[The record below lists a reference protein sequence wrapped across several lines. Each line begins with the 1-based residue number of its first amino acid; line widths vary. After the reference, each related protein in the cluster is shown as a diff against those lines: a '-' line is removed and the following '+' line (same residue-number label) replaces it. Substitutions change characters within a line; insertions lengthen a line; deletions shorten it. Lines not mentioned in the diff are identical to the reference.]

1 MKNYLIIIFCF
12 FFFNSANSEI
22 SNKIVLKVGNQI
34 ITSNQI
40 RNKILSTL
48 ILSNVE
54 INQKNINSLKKS
66 SLENLIQI
74 RLKKIE
80 LIKYNI
86 DLDTQTD
93 LKVNNYL
100 KTISSNNIDELRN
113 KFKYN
118 NLNFN
123 YLIDE
128 IKTEINWN
136 NLINKIYSD
145 RINIDENIVKTEIEN
160 LIEGNSE
167 FEEFNLSEIEILEIN
182 NDPVANNELIL
193 DIQEQI
199 EINGFKVT
207 AARLSISI
215 TSIDQGLIGW
225 VNSKSLSKNIYNE
238 IKNLQID
245 QISKP
250 IKRQNSILFLK
261 INDKRELSY
270 NAADKSK
277 IGEKIINQKKNELL
291 NLYSKNHLSKIRNN
305 ILIEFK

>member
-12 FFFNSANSEI
+12 FFLNSANSEI
-22 SNKIVLKVGNQI
+22 SNKIVLKVGSQI

-74 RLKKIE
+74 KLKKIE
-80 LIKYNI
+80 LIKYNM
-86 DLDTQTD
+86 DLDTQTN

-100 KTISSNNIDELRN
+100 RSISSNNVDELRN

-118 NLNFN
+118 NLNFK
-123 YLIDE
+123 YFIDE
-128 IKTEINWN
+128 IKTEINWQ
-136 NLINKIYSD
+136 NLIYKIYSN
-145 RINIDENIVKTEIEN
+145 RINIDENIVENEIEN
-160 LIEGNSE
+160 LIEGKSKS
-167 FEEFNLSEIEILEIN
+167 EEFNLSEIEILEIS
-182 NDPVANNELIL
+182 NDLVATNELIL

-199 EINGFKVT
+199 EMNGFEVT
-207 AARLSISI
+207 AARLSIST
-215 TSIDQGLIGW
+215 TSIDKGLIGW
-225 VNSKSLSKNIYNE
+225 VNSKSLSKSIYDE

-270 NAADKSK
+270 NATDKSK
-277 IGEKIINQKKNELL
+277 IEKKIINQKKKELL
-291 NLYSKNHLSKIRNN
+291 NLYSKNHLSKVRNN
-305 ILIEFK
+305 ILIEYK

>member
-1 MKNYLIIIFCF
+1 MKNYLVIIFCIF
-12 FFFNSANSEI
+12 FLNSANSEI
-22 SNKIVLKVGNQI
+22 SNKIVLKVGSQI

-74 RLKKIE
+74 KLKKIE
-80 LIKYNI
+80 LIKYNM
-86 DLDTQTD
+86 DLDTQTN

-100 KTISSNNIDELRN
+100 RSISSNNVDELRN

-118 NLNFN
+118 NLNFK
-123 YLIDE
+123 YFIDE
-128 IKTEINWN
+128 IKTEINWQ
-136 NLINKIYSD
+136 NLIYKIYSN
-145 RINIDENIVKTEIEN
+145 RINIDENIVENEIEN
-160 LIEGNSE
+160 LIEGKSKS
-167 FEEFNLSEIEILEIN
+167 EEFNLSEIEILEIS
-182 NDPVANNELIL
+182 NDLVATNELIL
-193 DIQEQI
+193 DTQEQI
-199 EINGFKVT
+199 EMNGFEVT
-207 AARLSISI
+207 AARLSIST
-215 TSIDQGLIGW
+215 TSIDKGLIGW
-225 VNSKSLSKNIYNE
+225 VNSKSLSKSIYDE

-270 NAADKSK
+270 NATDKSK
-277 IGEKIINQKKNELL
+277 IEKKIINQKKNELL

-305 ILIEFK
+305 ILIEYK